1 MLEDKIPYKQRKVES
16 KKIVPILNRK
26 YTDTNIPLTRFH
38 VLKISNKKLL
48 SELLL
53 KFPKLPEK
61 YEHLKRIRNGCEFLL
76 EPLME
81 DSILISEKCVKV
93 IEEVFGNNEE
103 VEKKIVEVP
112 SIMPLS
118 KLQKEAVKGYWPVKC
133 KRIKEVDDTINEV
146 IFNENETKRIIELFE
161 EVELN
166 NGVIIYNPKDDKI
179 VIKIDY
185 YEKEHILDHPV
196 RRAIDKL
203 SELQNNITS
212 CEQYLATG
220 YYIILGEE
228 ICAMCSMALVHSRAN
243 KVFFG
248 KPLPSKGA
256 LISNW
261 RIMEE
266 SKINHHYSLF
276 MIQSEQTKETNFHW
290 NIKVNKNFSITSYE
304 KNKIINMNY
313 NNFMINVNQIVNKL
327 KCFNNCVIGVNIE
340 RSIELVI
347 AIMGIVISGNA
358 FVILEENNSNIIN
371 KRMIECFKIN
381 ALLTKSNLEIIN
393 FKELEWKEKK
403 NVIMYGIQSS
413 GTTGVPKIIYVPFS
427 CIMPNIECFYEN
439 LKLTND
445 NVIICSTSFSFDPS
459 IIELFLPIIYGC
471 KLILVQ
477 DNCRRQPSSLCDVI
491 INEKVT
497 FFQTTPSF
505 LKLLSKN
512 YLLKILSSNVKYLL
526 IGGEEFPYYYLK
538 NIIMSTNYVPNNS
551 LKIYNVYGITE
562 VSCWAMIKEIKL
574 ESLINPKLFF
584 TNYKGITE
592 MFGRLL
598 SSTSI
603 QITSSGKILIGGY
616 RQYSGDLFVNGVFIG
631 RKKNNGML
639 RNYEIENFC
648 YSKWIEIEN
657 CKLVYGDNDF
667 CVLFIKIN
675 SDDDKIFNEIKKC
688 IYNESKKDFLPNDI
702 VKLNDVWPINK
713 NGKIDENELLNWY
726 KKNLKLNLSFLSGNS
741 SYLSMTLREM
751 GMDSFKAIEINYHI
765 QSLYPAKFPFFLQYL
780 LNPITTVKS
789 LLQFLKYHKI
799 NFSLEEKISHDNR
812 TKNLLNNYTIS
823 FNKLSL
829 NILWT
834 INMKKCI
841 DSNVIIFNECHN
853 EFYNKDIHYVKDN
866 FKTIEL
872 AMVGSHSGLFVLVD
886 IKSGNI
892 VYKYEAEGRIE
903 GTCSDVFIYKN
914 DVKKLYI
921 VAVPTYAGEIILI
934 DIKELKLI
942 KVFKIEA
949 IIKCKP
955 VFTNNNYLWIAGYDK
970 TIYIININKLKI
982 EKLYNIDGLP
992 LAEPLIIDNK
1002 IIFSLLSGSIYCF
1015 NTNDMILIWKITKLG
1030 YPLFSKPT
1038 LLNIKWEQYFIITS
1052 PEGFISIFD
1061 VNEGKKICQFKINE
1075 EIFDSALIDNEKI
1088 LVSSKNGNIYI
1099 FKFIN
1104 NEISL
1109 IEKKPILN
1117 GLNVVKNIKP
1127 LKEIFIGVTTN
1138 GKIWF
1143 INKDL
1148 NEKKCIYNANAEIF
1162 SFPAFI
1168 MKENDEIIFIFGAR
1182 DNLLR
1187 CICLK

>member
-780 LNPITTVKS
+780 LNPITT
-789 LLQFLKYHKI
+789 
-799 NFSLEEKISHDNR
+799 
-812 TKNLLNNYTIS
+812 
-823 FNKLSL
+823 
-829 NILWT
+829 
-834 INMKKCI
+834 
-841 DSNVIIFNECHN
+841 
-853 EFYNKDIHYVKDN
+853 DN

-1061 VNEGKKICQFKINE
+1061 VNEGKKI
-1075 EIFDSALIDNEKI
+1075 L
-1088 LVSSKNGNIYI
+1088 
-1099 FKFIN
+1099 
-1104 NEISL
+1104 
-1109 IEKKPILN
+1109 
-1117 GLNVVKNIKP
+1117 
-1127 LKEIFIGVTTN
+1127 TTN